1 MSFCLLIADIL
12 SDALPGAVRSFH
24 ADSCILLRYWQD
36 DHRYYP
42 EMGDRFI
49 MTEAKSGIEFLEN
62 LRRQN
67 GKERQTFDAFSS
79 YLVQKARERGVPLYG
94 EFELTP
100 FCNLDCKMCYVH
112 LNKDQTHGR
121 SLLTVEQWKELI
133 DQAYKAGM
141 INATLTGGECLT
153 YPGFKELFLY
163 LHSLGCEV
171 SVFTNG
177 VLLDQEW
184 VDFFKAHMPAEIQI
198 TLYGASDDTYQ
209 KVTGSRVFSTVV
221 QHIRMLQDAALPVR
235 ICVTPSRYLGEDVFD
250 TIRTAHELFPNTKVN
265 SNLFR
270 PKEETGRAGQ
280 EDDPDIE
287 MYIRI
292 FRYLASLRGQTLE
305 QTEEDRLPEPG
316 CPVERMQVCNDKA
329 SESTGEASGAGTD
342 QNKLSVPQAGAG
354 TPRGLLCGAGRSSFT
369 IDWKGRMV
377 PCSMMGMIT
386 ADPLETGFL
395 PAWKSINQA
404 ANSWPRPAECEEC
417 PYAAVCN
424 NCAAYMSQ
432 LAKPGVRPES
442 LCRRTRKLVSAG
454 IFRIPDCE

>member
-1 MSFCLLIADIL
+1 
-12 SDALPGAVRSFH
+12 
-24 ADSCILLRYWQD
+24 
-36 DHRYYP
+36 
-42 EMGDRFI
+42 

-198 TLYGASDDTYQ
+198 YLSEGNRLTGFFNGRPAYQ
-209 KVTGSRVFSTVV
+209 N
-221 QHIRMLQDAALPVR
+221 AAR
-235 ICVTPSRYLGEDVFD
+235 CR
-250 TIRTAHELFPNTKVN
+250 
-265 SNLFR
+265 
-270 PKEETGRAGQ
+270 
-280 EDDPDIE
+280 
-287 MYIRI
+287 
-292 FRYLASLRGQTLE
+292 
-305 QTEEDRLPEPG
+305 
-316 CPVERMQVCNDKA
+316 
-329 SESTGEASGAGTD
+329 ASG
-342 QNKLSVPQAGAG
+342 QNLCDTQPVSG
-354 TPRGLLCGAGRSSFT
+354 RGRF
-369 IDWKGRMV
+369 
-377 PCSMMGMIT
+377 
-386 ADPLETGFL
+386 
-395 PAWKSINQA
+395 
-404 ANSWPRPAECEEC
+404 
-417 PYAAVCN
+417 
-424 NCAAYMSQ
+424 
-432 LAKPGVRPES
+432 
-442 LCRRTRKLVSAG
+442 
-454 IFRIPDCE
+454 

>member
-1 MSFCLLIADIL
+1 
-12 SDALPGAVRSFH
+12 
-24 ADSCILLRYWQD
+24 
-36 DHRYYP
+36 
-42 EMGDRFI
+42 

-62 LRRQN
+62 LRRES
-67 GKERQTFDAFSS
+67 GKEQQTFDAFSD
-79 YLVQKARERGVPLYG
+79 YLIQKAKERGVPLYG

-112 LNKDQTHGR
+112 LNQEQTHGR
-121 SLLTVEQWKELI
+121 SLLTVEQWKDLFY
-133 DQAYKAGM
+133 QAYQAGM

-177 VLLDQEW
+177 ILLDQGW

-198 TLYGASDDTYQ
+198 TLYGANDDTYER
-209 KVTGSRVFSTVV
+209 VTGSRVFSKVV
-221 QHIRMLQDAALPVR
+221 EHIKMLQEAGLPVSV
-235 ICVTPSRYLGEDVFD
+235 CVTPSRYLGEDVFE
-250 TIRTAHELFPNTKVN
+250 TIRTAYELFPNVKVN

-280 EDDPDIE
+280 DDDPDIE

-292 FRYLASLRGQTLE
+292 FRYLASLKGHTL
-305 QTEEDRLPEPG
+305 QQIEEDQLPEPG
-316 CPVERMQVCNDKA
+316 CPAEGFSEGNCI
-329 SESTGEASGAGTD
+329 SESSEASAD
-342 QNKLSVPQAGAG
+342 QNAVSASQADKKR
-354 TPRGLLCGAGRSSFT
+354 PCGLLCGAGRGSFT
-369 IDWKGRMV
+369 IDWKGRMI
-377 PCSMMGMIT
+377 PCSMLGIIT
-386 ADPLETGFL
+386 ADPLRSGFL
-395 PAWKSINQA
+395 PAWKSINHA

-424 NCAAYMSQ
+424 NCAAYMKQ
-432 LAKPGVRPES
+432 FAKPGIRPDG

-454 IFRIPDCE
+454 IYKIPDCE